1 MRIFEA
7 LLLATATA
15 VLYALSSALQA
26 LEARRAPAQSAL
38 RLSLIRQLVRRPI
51 WLAGTAAGFLAWPMQ
66 AGALA
71 LASVALVQPALGI
84 GLIVLL
90 LLGVRVLGERV
101 QAREAGAA
109 AAIAAAVGVLAW
121 AAPHANG
128 RFSHPATIAIV
139 AAAAAVSST
148 PLVLRVLHATTGLA
162 TSLAAGVGWGVVGFA
177 TALLDEAIA
186 RRHWLDAFGWL
197 VAVGIVSWSSLLCEM
212 TSLQAWPATR
222 AIPVTFAVEMALP
235 AALVPVFTTS
245 VPPHPLAYAVALGAA
260 AAAAVAL
267 GRSQTVGGAVARA

>member
-7 LLLATATA
+7 LLLAIATA

-26 LEARRAPAQSAL
+26 LEARRAPAASAL
-38 RLSLIRQLVRRPI
+38 RLSLITRLVRRPM
-51 WLAGTAAGFLAWPMQ
+51 WLLGTAAGFLAWPMQ

-90 LLGVRVLGERV
+90 VLGVRVLGERV
-101 QAREAGAA
+101 QAREVVAA
-109 AAIAAAVGVLAW
+109 AGIAAAVGVLAW
-121 AAPHANG
+121 AAPHGNG
-128 RFSHPATIAIV
+128 RFAHAATVAIV
-139 AAAAAVSST
+139 AGAALVSAT
-148 PLVLRVLHATTGLA
+148 PLVLRLLHATTGLA

-177 TALLDEAIA
+177 TALLDEALA

-197 VAVGIVSWSSLLCEM
+197 VAVGIVGWSSLLCEM

-235 AALVPVFTTS
+235 AALEPVFTTS
-245 VPPHPLAYAVALGAA
+245 FPPHPVAYALALAAA

-267 GRSQTVGGAVARA
+267 GRSETVGQAVAPA